1 MIVEAKI
8 RPARR
13 DHATA
18 RVAVIDPLPMFREGV
33 TAVLSAAGHRTE
45 TPGDLLDWA
54 ARRTSS
60 LVLLSMVGAP
70 EWRLLAGVR
79 EAGLAPP
86 VVALIDAGSPREG
99 ARAVRAGA
107 RSVLLRSAAA
117 VLLRRTV
124 EATMDGQAVLPA
136 AVLDLLA
143 ATDRP
148 DHETVAGDRI
158 AWLAHLAAG
167 STVAQLAIRAGYS
180 ERAMFRLLTALY
192 RDMGVRNRMEAIMQ
206 ARDRGW
212 I

>member
-1 MIVEAKI
+1 
-8 RPARR
+8 
-13 DHATA
+13 
-18 RVAVIDPLPMFREGV
+18 MFREGV
-33 TAVLSAAGHRTE
+33 AAVLSAAGHRTE
-45 TPGDLLDWA
+45 TPGDLFDWA

-79 EAGLAPP
+79 EAGLTPP
-86 VVALIDAGSPREG
+86 VVALIDVSSPREG
-99 ARAVRAGA
+99 VRAVRAGA

-117 VLLRRTV
+117 DLLRRTV
-124 EATMDGQAVLPA
+124 EATLDGQAVLPA
-136 AVLDLLA
+136 AVMDLLA

-148 DHETVAGDRI
+148 DHENVTGDRI

-167 STVAQLAIRAGYS
+167 GTVAQLATRAGYS

-192 RDMGVRNRMEAIMQ
+192 RDIGVRNRMEAIMQ
-206 ARDRGW
+206 ARDCGW